1 MWKLHVQPFDYT
13 GERESVGVEVRE
25 DLSAESVMFNITAI
39 YDGPRCGSHM
49 DVMPVARFLLNY
61 VHSP

>member
-1 MWKLHVQPFDYT
+1 MRKLHVQQSDYT

-39 YDGPRCGSHM
+39 YDG
-49 DVMPVARFLLNY
+49 LL
-61 VHSP
+61 